1 MATTASDV
9 VLKLPEAPAA
19 SPAQLTQSAPAE
31 IPRGARKKI
40 PRGARGS
47 VANAVAAIR
56 GSIVVPKLASIRG
69 LRARGR
75 RDSVQDDVI
84 APRKSD
90 ERLRMA
96 REAQLVEFDVP
107 EDLHWAAAS
116 LCLDSDASFC
126 RKALVLCYSLAVCL
140 LSLLVLLGLIETL
153 GSFGS
158 YCISGGDCGRGLF
171 CTASRVVDFEE
182 GTRWRLSDSGLCPPC
197 PRNSFSPNSDEARS
211 YRAMLDA
218 LCPFD
223 GTETTVNR
231 SLAEQLMEF
240 EVRAGAGSI
249 LENGWSL
256 GLTRPP
262 RWAWAP
268 LNATFETRYADAVEL
283 CDACSYK
290 GHWPYESSVPIYHL
304 ARIGLHSWVALAL
317 VAIALAIGVTDEVIS
332 ISTIL
337 LYVHS
342 RRHDVGVRDVT
353 TGAVKTC
360 ALWFTYAEAVL
371 WLQTLRFL
379 LLATLVAST
388 PMLIM
393 WEASDSISIILN
405 GCALIFLLEI
415 DNHILVHI
423 LTKREVRTAGQPLL
437 CTTRQRETVNSTK
450 LRCMF
455 VTMFFT
461 LAFPFIVRSWF
472 IARYAVII
480 MVTLFVIITGW
491 INEGLLKN
499 ESGGGGGRWLRMIF
513 RWAMMPVIFFI
524 LVSFAD
530 QGRQMSQL
538 MFGADS

>member
-1 MATTASDV
+1 M
-9 VLKLPEAPAA
+9 
-19 SPAQLTQSAPAE
+19 
-31 IPRGARKKI
+31 
-40 PRGARGS
+40 
-47 VANAVAAIR
+47 
-56 GSIVVPKLASIRG
+56 
-69 LRARGR
+69 
-75 RDSVQDDVI
+75 I

-90 ERLRMA
+90 ERRSHVA
-96 REAQLVEFDVP
+96 REAQLVGRAP

-126 RKALVLCYSLAVCL
+126 RKSAR
-140 LSLLVLLGLIETL
+140 SLLFV
-153 GSFGS
+153 
-158 YCISGGDCGRGLF
+158 GRVPPLAPSCCSVSSRLWARVCRIAF
-171 CTASRVVDFEE
+171 LVATADAASCTASRVVDFEE
-182 GTRWRLSDSGLCPPC
+182 GTRWRLLLLGTV
-197 PRNSFSPNSDEARS
+197 PRARAYSFSPNSDEARS

-342 RRHDVGVRDVT
+342 RRHDVGVRGRDNRRRQDL
-353 TGAVKTC
+353 C
-360 ALWFTYAEAVL
+360 
-371 WLQTLRFL
+371 
-379 LLATLVAST
+379 LVVYVRG
-388 PMLIM
+388 
-393 WEASDSISIILN
+393 
-405 GCALIFLLEI
+405 GCALATDAALPAAC
-415 DNHILVHI
+415 DTRRVHADADHVGG
-423 LTKREVRTAGQPLL
+423 VR
-437 CTTRQRETVNSTK
+437 
-450 LRCMF
+450 
-455 VTMFFT
+455 
-461 LAFPFIVRSWF
+461 
-472 IARYAVII
+472 
-480 MVTLFVIITGW
+480 
-491 INEGLLKN
+491 
-499 ESGGGGGRWLRMIF
+499 
-513 RWAMMPVIFFI
+513 
-524 LVSFAD
+524 
-530 QGRQMSQL
+530 
-538 MFGADS
+538 